1 MLFNL
6 ADINYLENA
15 FSKFSCFPAL
25 TLFPL
30 KWIAPKENAVVIWS
44 LFAGKN
50 HVEIVLLNTLYFWAT
65 NDLVWPLS
73 VSCNALNLSSMK
85 VLFSFATCTSSFHC
99 FNNKT
104 RNWMRLVKPETFK
117 ISKSL
122 KQLLISSF
130 IGLKSFGSVKRFMD
144 NTFERSAWIIPYFGE
159 IPIVFMSKGK
169 GKEMEVPCII
179 TFNGSKQML
188 SKLKEVLW
196 MAIFNRKKATFSNT
210 CTLIFKNSA

>member
-30 KWIAPKENAVVIWS
+30 KWIAPKENAIIILS

-65 NDLVWPLS
+65 NDLAWPLS

-85 VLFSFATCTSSFHC
+85 VLFSFATCTSSFHF
-99 FNNKT
+99 FNNKNKKLNAFGKT
-104 RNWMRLVKPETFK
+104 WNFQNFEKFETAFDFFFHRAEE
-117 ISKSL
+117 L
-122 KQLLISSF
+122 R
-130 IGLKSFGSVKRFMD
+130 KRETFMD
-144 NTFERSAWIIPYFGE
+144 NTFERSAWIIPYFE
-159 IPIVFMSKGK
+159 EKYQLCLWARE
-169 GKEMEVPCII
+169 KE
-179 TFNGSKQML
+179 
-188 SKLKEVLW
+188 
-196 MAIFNRKKATFSNT
+196 RKWKFPA
-210 CTLIFKNSA
+210 

>member
-99 FNNKT
+99 FNNENKKLNAFGKIWKVWNSFWFLLSSGW
-104 RNWMRLVKPETFK
+104 RVSEAWNVLWIIRLRDPNGLF
-117 ISKSL
+117 
-122 KQLLISSF
+122 LISEKYQ
-130 IGLKSFGSVKRFMD
+130 LCLWAKEK
-144 NTFERSAWIIPYFGE
+144 ERKWKFPA
-159 IPIVFMSKGK
+159 
-169 GKEMEVPCII
+169 
-179 TFNGSKQML
+179 
-188 SKLKEVLW
+188 
-196 MAIFNRKKATFSNT
+196 
-210 CTLIFKNSA
+210 